1 MLLESWNLYR
11 WTALPKYLPSPSVC
25 LLAPADHNHLNNAA
39 LSPLGPA
46 MALSH
51 PHNNLGIGFNKYTSL
66 KATGECHSRRRHRKW
81 RLNSFES
88 RDVRVLTQPNGL
100 SQHARKHARTP
111 TIDRAERP
119 TTFHKM
125 RARIRLMENSKCHQ
139 SDDPA
144 EWVSGC
150 WGSSS
155 IH

>member
-1 MLLESWNLYR
+1 MLLESWKLYT

-66 KATGECHSRRRHRKW
+66 KATGECHSRRRRRKW

-100 SQHARKHARTP
+100 SQHAHKHALHLYTGQRGQLPYTRWEP
-111 TIDRAERP
+111 ESGWWKIVNVTRVM
-119 TTFHKM
+119 T
-125 RARIRLMENSKCHQ
+125 RL
-139 SDDPA
+139 
-144 EWVSGC
+144 SG
-150 WGSSS
+150 
-155 IH
+155 